1 VIAQELRNSARL
13 ADLARLVVLGC
24 ASVLLVAVAL
34 EQLGLLGEAGA
45 AFGRRWLVTSGITA
59 AAIACALRA
68 ALVREERLAWTL
80 FAVAIGGYAAGQIY
94 WVVWL
99 ETLMEP
105 PFPSIS
111 DGLWLAVYPLSFLA
125 LVLIGSRRLRGFHAG
140 IWLDGAVCG
149 AALAALW
156 QAVAFGPILS
166 SGEGLDTL
174 SRATLLAYPFGDL
187 LLIGVAAG
195 VFALSEWS
203 PGPAWLLLGGGFVL
217 FAAADTVYNA
227 MVAQGEFV
235 ASLALTSLWP
245 LGLLAVALAA
255 WVPVDR
261 RAARGDSFRGLFVP
275 SAATGLALGILV
287 YGSFRTVGGIA
298 TVLAALAIVAGICRA
313 FFTLRELR
321 SLSTS
326 REEAVTDY
334 LTGLGNRRLLM
345 RDLAAVFRA
354 GKTTTLLLFDLDGF
368 KTYNDQFGHVQGDL
382 LLARLGGRLA
392 LAVSETGRAYRLG
405 GDEFC
410 VLLPGDAG
418 STERAAELACAL
430 NESGR
435 GFRIGCASGSA
446 ILPGEA
452 RDASEALR
460 LADTRMYAQKNG
472 RPGAAKRQAADV
484 ALRILAEQQPALG
497 RHVDAVCVQA
507 RRGSRPAHADGDQRP
522 RRPCASR
529 RAARH
534 REDRDSRE
542 HSGEARTARRGG
554 VASRAEA
561 HARGGEN
568 ARDGAVA
575 PACGSDRALHA
586 RTVRRHRVSGPPRRR
601 GDSAGGA
608 HHRGVRRSR
617 RDDVPAPVPR
627 CPAVGGRAG
636 GDPAL
641 LRLAIR
647 SCSRRGTGRGA
658 RGSRRGRAA
667 LPRVIAPQR
676 LASNDR

>member
-1 VIAQELRNSARL
+1 MSTQELRNSARL

-68 ALVREERLAWTL
+68 ALVRDERLAWTL

-149 AALAALW
+149 TALAALW

-166 SGEGLDTL
+166 SGGGLDAL

-245 LGLLAVALAA
+245 LGCSLSHLR
-255 WVPVDR
+255 PGS
-261 RAARGDSFRGLFVP
+261 ARGDSFRGLFIP
-275 SAATGLALGILV
+275 SSATGLALGVLV

-334 LTGLGNRRLLM
+334 LTGLG
-345 RDLAAVFRA
+345 
-354 GKTTTLLLFDLDGF
+354 K
-368 KTYNDQFGHVQGDL
+368 
-382 LLARLGGRLA
+382 
-392 LAVSETGRAYRLG
+392 
-405 GDEFC
+405 
-410 VLLPGDAG
+410 
-418 STERAAELACAL
+418 
-430 NESGR
+430 
-435 GFRIGCASGSA
+435 SA
-446 ILPGEA
+446 
-452 RDASEALR
+452 
-460 LADTRMYAQKNG
+460 
-472 RPGAAKRQAADV
+472 AAD
-484 ALRILAEQQPALG
+484 A
-497 RHVDAVCVQA
+497 
-507 RRGSRPAHADGDQRP
+507 
-522 RRPCASR
+522 
-529 RAARH
+529 
-534 REDRDSRE
+534 
-542 HSGEARTARRGG
+542 
-554 VASRAEA
+554 
-561 HARGGEN
+561 
-568 ARDGAVA
+568 
-575 PACGSDRALHA
+575 
-586 RTVRRHRVSGPPRRR
+586 
-601 GDSAGGA
+601 
-608 HHRGVRRSR
+608 
-617 RDDVPAPVPR
+617 
-627 CPAVGGRAG
+627 
-636 GDPAL
+636 
-641 LRLAIR
+641 
-647 SCSRRGTGRGA
+647 
-658 RGSRRGRAA
+658 
-667 LPRVIAPQR
+667 
-676 LASNDR
+676 